1 MFLKNAVN
9 NLLKADSIFFR
20 KFSIKH
26 VVVVESP
33 KQEEKDLQVK
43 LFASLP
49 DGSDIRKG
57 SQSVILGVTLRE
69 ILLAHKNNITS
80 VVGAEIKSIN
90 MDSDSESEENSTDNK
105 MNYIMI
111 PISFSVLIVLC
122 FVACCLHCAR

>member
-9 NLLKADSIFFR
+9 NLLKADSILFR

-49 DGSDIRKG
+49 DGSDIRKD
-57 SQSVILGVTLRE
+57 SQSVILGVTLQE
-69 ILLAHKNNITS
+69 ILLAHKNNITF

>member
-1 MFLKNAVN
+1 MVA
-9 NLLKADSIFFR
+9 
-20 KFSIKH
+20 
-26 VVVVESP
+26 VESP

-43 LFASLP
+43 LFVSLP
-49 DGSDIRKG
+49 DGSDIRTDN
-57 SQSVILGVTLRE
+57 QRVIPGATLQE
-69 ILLAHKNNITS
+69 ILQAHKSNITS

-90 MDSDSESEENSTDNK
+90 MDSDSESEDNSTDNK